1 MDFDINKSLDSVQEG
16 TREVAEIAH
25 KKAYEFHS
33 HFVSKTIPKGGK
45 FGNVAKF
52 SAELIPGVS
61 EYNAIREGNWKEFA
75 IAAGVDVVAIGAG
88 VFTGGAGT
96 VAVKGGAAGA
106 KLGVKKAV
114 KEIAEVGAKKALKET
129 AETGA
134 KKTIG
139 AETERAV
146 KKAVETGSEKVVKE
160 TTEKGVE
167 KASKEVAETGAEK
180 AIKETKDESVKKA
193 TKLSDKPRE
202 ILTKNHSLEGD
213 KHPITGVPFERRI
226 VTLPGGEKIEG
237 VFAKFDS
244 LFDAKIPKEAF
255 KASDKVQFKE
265 CNKQL
270 LEAIERNPEMKKKF
284 TKDQIEQ
291 IREGV
296 HDGSAPDGFVWHHD
310 TEAGKIQ
317 LVDEATHAK
326 TGHDGG
332 RMLWGGGSEYR

>member
-146 KKAVETGSEKVVKE
+146 KKAVETGSADS
-160 TTEKGVE
+160 VE
-167 KASKEVAETGAEK
+167 DRS
-180 AIKETKDESVKKA
+180 S
-193 TKLSDKPRE
+193 
-202 ILTKNHSLEGD
+202 
-213 KHPITGVPFERRI
+213 
-226 VTLPGGEKIEG
+226 
-237 VFAKFDS
+237 
-244 LFDAKIPKEAF
+244 
-255 KASDKVQFKE
+255 
-265 CNKQL
+265 
-270 LEAIERNPEMKKKF
+270 
-284 TKDQIEQ
+284 
-291 IREGV
+291 
-296 HDGSAPDGFVWHHD
+296 W
-310 TEAGKIQ
+310 
-317 LVDEATHAK
+317 
-326 TGHDGG
+326 
-332 RMLWGGGSEYR
+332 